1 MGQKPDNLLELL
13 HRLWNH
19 FSTRRKGQ
27 FGLLLG
33 LMVLASFA
41 EILSIGSVLP
51 FLAVLTDPQ
60 RIFEFHLTQPLIKA
74 LGISNASQLLLPL
87 TAAFCITAV
96 FAAAIRLLLLRSSLF
111 LAAATGSDIGYDM
124 YRRTL
129 YQPYSV
135 HVSRNT
141 SEIIDGISI
150 KSTAIANG
158 IVMPLLYILS
168 SAIMTGL
175 IICILL
181 ALAPETTLIAFS
193 IFGLIYMAVIKLTRK
208 QLLIDS
214 KNIAHESTQVI
225 KSLQE
230 GLGGIR
236 DVLIDGTQNTFCRI
250 YQKSDFVL
258 RRSYASSSFIS
269 VSPRFAVEA
278 LGMLLIALLAYIMAE
293 QPNGVAKAVPILGA
307 LALAAQRLLPLM
319 QQAYS
324 SWSNLRQNQYSLK
337 DTLEFLDQSLPD
349 NHDDDSILP
358 IAFSKD
364 IILDNVSF
372 SYSVD
377 AGLILRQLN
386 LTIPKGSRFGFIG
399 ETGSGKSTL
408 LDIIMGL
415 LQPTAG
421 ELRVD
426 GKKISSNNLRAWQK
440 HVAHVPQNIFL
451 ADGTISEN
459 IAFGLPK
466 EQINE
471 ERVHQAAKQAQIHD
485 IIQQLPNDYRT
496 LVGERG
502 VRLSGG
508 QRQRL
513 GIARAIYK
521 QADVIIFDEATS
533 ALDSDT
539 EKAVMEAIDRLSSD
553 LTILIIA
560 HRISTLKNCSS
571 IVRLD
576 KGKISTV
583 GSYEE
588 IIEASLQK

>member
-1 MGQKPDNLLELL
+1 
-13 HRLWNH
+13 
-19 FSTRRKGQ
+19 
-27 FGLLLG
+27 
-33 LMVLASFA
+33 MVLASFA

-74 LGISNASQLLLPL
+74 LGINNPSQLLLPL

-175 IICILL
+175 IVCILL
-181 ALAPETTLIAFS
+181 VLAPETTLIAFGV
-193 IFGLIYMAVIKLTRK
+193 FGLIYLTVIKLTRK
-208 QLLIDS
+208 QLLVDS

-358 IAFSKD
+358 ITFSKE
-364 IILDNVSF
+364 IILDNISF
-372 SYSVD
+372 SYSTD
-377 AGLILRQLN
+377 AGSILEQLN
-386 LTIPKGSRFGFIG
+386 LIIPKGSRFGFIG

-415 LQPTAG
+415 LQPTTG
-421 ELRVD
+421 ELKVD
-426 GKKISSNNLRAWQK
+426 GEKISSNNLRAWQK
-440 HVAHVPQNIFL
+440 HVAHVPQTIFL
-451 ADGTISEN
+451 ADGAIAEN

-466 EQINE
+466 DQIDE
-471 ERVHQAAKQAQIHD
+471 ERVHQAAEQAQIHD
-485 IIQQLPNDYRT
+485 IIQQMPNGYQT

-521 QADVIIFDEATS
+521 KADVIIFDEATS
-533 ALDSDT
+533 ALDNET
-539 EKAVMEAIDRLSSD
+539 EQAVMEAIDRLSSD

-560 HRISTLKNCSS
+560 HRLSTLKNCSN
-571 IVRLD
+571 IVKLD

-588 IIEASLQK
+588 IISAPH